1 MQQTGVNNF
10 TKLKNKNRHSEKE
23 KEEVFNFRFSQEL
36 RLTELFHRNHSFY
49 RRIFIPV
56 CGYPAADI
64 HSRQNL
70 YSSSS
75 ILCKCHTRK
84 YCFTS
89 SFHLITLCLVKVE
102 SSSGCSTASLCS
114 HIHEKYLL
122 KGNMKIFQTLVSLH
136 NYSS

>member
-1 MQQTGVNNF
+1 MQRTGVNNL
-10 TKLKNKNRHSEKE
+10 TKLKNRKRHSEKE
-23 KEEVFNFRFSQEL
+23 KEEVCNLRFSQER
-36 RLTELFHRNHSFY
+36 RLTQLFHRNHLFY
-49 RRIFIPV
+49 QRIFSPV
-56 CGYPAADI
+56 CGYPAADV

-70 YSSSS
+70 YSLSS
-75 ILCKCHTRK
+75 ILCKCHIRK

-89 SFHLITLCLVKVE
+89 SFHLITLGQ

-136 NYSS
+136 NYSSQE